1 MRSTAASAKGK
12 KTWKADKARDCSL
25 GATHASLCPATH
37 GLLQKLP
44 TLPIQQGMVQVLT
57 QTLQDLVMVP
67 DGRGLIFTCS
77 KVALQLKGKKN
88 ALKIRS
94 E

>member
-1 MRSTAASAKGK
+1 
-12 KTWKADKARDCSL
+12 
-25 GATHASLCPATH
+25 
-37 GLLQKLP
+37 
-44 TLPIQQGMVQVLT
+44 MVQVLT